1 MLTCSVRVFHRN
13 RYTGYYRMDKVEPYS
28 LTQIRDN
35 KRYIVL
41 APLDKGD
48 LYCYASYECRASD
61 DYPMV
66 KVNLEAAP
74 NAARKDASVG
84 AMRQIALRDEWIA
97 TGLDEPKGFISVSPG
112 RNLATLLYEEDHVA
126 AVKRF
131 FIESIRQLR
140 EELTAFKK
148 NHPELLWNPT

>member
-1 MLTCSVRVFHRN
+1 
-13 RYTGYYRMDKVEPYS
+13 MDKVEPYS

-61 DYPMV
+61 GYPMV
-66 KVNLEAAP
+66 KVKLEAAP

-84 AMRQIALRDEWIA
+84 AMWQIALRDEWIA
-97 TGLDEPKGFISVSPG
+97 TGLDEPTAGFSEHDPHCMIHMCGPDERLV
-112 RNLATLLYEEDHVA
+112 
-126 AVKRF
+126 
-131 FIESIRQLR
+131 
-140 EELTAFKK
+140 
-148 NHPELLWNPT
+148 